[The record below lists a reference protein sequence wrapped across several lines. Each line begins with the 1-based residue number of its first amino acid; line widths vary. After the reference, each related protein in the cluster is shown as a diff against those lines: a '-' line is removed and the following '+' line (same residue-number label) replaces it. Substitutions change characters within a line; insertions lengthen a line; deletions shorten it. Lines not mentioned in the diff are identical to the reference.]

1 MAGRTGVTA
10 ATAALLVMADGALL
24 LLRSARLLLSGAAW
38 MRPRAIRLGLGASVM
53 LLRSL
58 LRRPALALGAG
69 ALMLPSAI
77 TVLAAA
83 MPLLAIAG
91 LSLIL
96 LAVLLLR
103 LWLRRI
109 GALAR
114 RTLAVL
120 ARPVAAFPPVASPL
134 RTPVM
139 RPSGAR
145 IFGALEIGLRPAE
158 APDFLEFGF
167 GAFALRGFGL
177 SCCLRVRR
185 RLLRFWSGIQALP
198 SAFAFA
204 AGSFGL
210 RWRSFRANLA

>member
-1 MAGRTGVTA
+1 
-10 ATAALLVMADGALL
+10 MADGALL
-24 LLRSARLLLSGAAW
+24 LLRPARLLLSGAAW
-38 MRPRAIRLGLGASVM
+38 MRPRAIRLGLGASIM

-58 LRRPALALGAG
+58 LLWRPALALGAR

-77 TVLAAA
+77 AVLAAA

-96 LAVLLLR
+96 LAILLLR

-145 IFGALEIGLRPAE
+145 TFGALEIGLRPAE

-185 RLLRFWSGIQALP
+185 RLLRFRSGIQALP
-198 SAFAFA
+198 GAFAFAFA
-204 AGSFGL
+204 ARSFGL
-210 RWRSFRANLA
+210 RWRSFRVNLA